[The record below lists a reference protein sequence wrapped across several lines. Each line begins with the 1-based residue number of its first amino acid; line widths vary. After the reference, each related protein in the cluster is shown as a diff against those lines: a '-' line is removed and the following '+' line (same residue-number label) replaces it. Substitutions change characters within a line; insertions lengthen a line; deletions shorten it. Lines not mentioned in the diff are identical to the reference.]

1 MTLLEKD
8 NQEAGKTLSKVI
20 AKTWVDQ
27 EFKQRLILEP
37 EAVLE
42 ENGLTLPSGVE
53 VRVRETS
60 CVESLTII
68 DVNLDSDSHQVY
80 EIPLPPKPTEL
91 TDSQIQSW
99 TDGDNIEDIMA
110 CL

>member
-8 NQEAGKTLSKVI
+8 NQEAQKALSKVI
-20 AKTWVDQ
+20 AKTWLD
-27 EFKQRLILEP
+27 EKFKQRLILEP

-42 ENGLTLPSGVE
+42 ENGLKIPCGVE

-60 CVESLTII
+60 SLESLASI
-68 DVNLDSDSHQVY
+68 DVNLDSHQVY

-99 TDGDNIEDIMA
+99 TDRDNPELPA
-110 CL
+110 FCA